1 MRAVA
6 PKRARQLRAYRT
18 LRDAFLAERPL
29 CEFPSWPCCDQQ
41 ATDVHHRRGRQGALL
56 LDVTKWSA
64 LCRPHHSWVTEHPK
78 AAVEMGISELRVGG
92 AA

>member
-6 PKRARQLRAYRT
+6 LKRARQLCAYRT

-29 CEFPSWPCCDQQ
+29 CEFPSWPCCSQP
-41 ATDVHHRRGRQGALL
+41 ATDVHHRRGRVGALL

-64 LCRPHHSWVTEHPK
+64 LCRAHHSWVTEHPK
-78 AAVEMGISELRVGG
+78 AAVELGISELRVGG